1 MLCTFIRRLHAVQKI
16 SCGLQIET
24 ILTMPDESQ
33 LGQDEKEMRHSQR
46 AVTGS
51 QLSVEGISVI
61 TRPLQL
67 VPRESFAR

>member
-1 MLCTFIRRLHAVQKI
+1 MLDK
-16 SCGLQIET
+16 
-24 ILTMPDESQ
+24 SQ